1 MEQDVL
7 ELAKE
12 VLTEEIRGLERLRDR
27 LGDAFWQAV
36 QLIKSRKGRVI
47 VTGVGKSG
55 IVAKKIAATL
65 TSLGTPA
72 IYLHPTESLHGDL
85 GIVDKDDVVLAVS
98 KSGESD
104 EFQMLIPLLKR
115 WGLPIIAITANPD
128 SDLAQQAD
136 ITILIDVPKEA
147 GPLEVVP
154 TVSTTVTM
162 ALGDALAVALLYE
175 KEFRLEDF
183 VNLHPG
189 GAIGKKLWFRV
200 RDMMLTGPEH
210 VPVVHTT
217 SSMKEVILEMTT
229 KRGITSV
236 INDAG
241 EVVGVIT
248 DGDLRRLL
256 ERVSNPFHLK
266 AQDVMTTQPKVIGP
280 DELAVT
286 AARKME
292 EYGITALIVVDE
304 QRHPIGIIHLHD
316 LMRSRVV

>member
-1 MEQDVL
+1 MEHDIL
-7 ELAKE
+7 ELARE

-27 LGDAFWQAV
+27 LGSAFWQAV
-36 QLIKSRKGRVI
+36 QLIKGRKGRVI

-85 GIVDKDDVVLAVS
+85 GIVDKDDVVLAIS

-104 EFQMLIPLLKR
+104 EFHVLIPLLKR
-115 WGLPIIAITANPD
+115 WGLPIIAITANPE

-136 ITILIDVPKEA
+136 LTLLIDVPKEA

-175 KEFRLEDF
+175 KDFRLEDF
-183 VNLHPG
+183 VSLHPG
-189 GAIGKKLWFRV
+189 GAIGKKLWYRV
-200 RDMMLTGPEH
+200 RDMMLTGSEH
-210 VPVVHTT
+210 VPVVQTD

-236 INDAG
+236 VDEEG
-241 EVVGVIT
+241 RVVGVIT

-256 ERVSNPFHLK
+256 ERVSNPFHLT
-266 AQDVMTTQPKVIGP
+266 ARDVMTTHPKVIGP

-292 EYGITALIVVDE
+292 EYGITALIVIDE
-304 QRHPIGIIHLHD
+304 ERRPIGIIHLHD
-316 LMRSRVV
+316 LMRARVV